1 MLEVREVSKSFPI
14 GENRFEPVLNNVSF
28 TLPDNGFYFIVGK
41 SGCGKST
48 LLNILMGLMKPDS
61 GEVYVDGE
69 NVTNFTKDRENEYLR
84 DDIGIIFQHYNL
96 FEDLSVKDNLEIAIS
111 IKGIIDRSNLD
122 TLLLRYDLYDKLDQK
137 VSTLSGGE
145 KQRLALIRALISSPK
160 ILFCDE
166 PTGALDNEN
175 GLKLMEDLRK
185 VSRQIL
191 VVCVTHNK
199 KLFEK
204 YNDGYVLLK
213 EGCQSSFIKE
223 QKPTNKLNY
232 EKENKRTG
240 NRLFSPLIKKNIVKN
255 IRTNVINSICAA
267 FSIFSMILSLFF
279 NSGINQTKEFLLKTY
294 ADNNTY
300 VVSKV
305 KEEEI
310 KDSLISLVKNIKPN
324 YNEIQTLTNE
334 IGDCLIF
341 DDFTYFLSGTRKL
354 VIGENTLTD
363 FTLKPY
369 FNKTHAVEDISVN
382 DSFIELFKKE
392 FNFTPQIGTN
402 FELQLSKEHVYYNE
416 NNNEN
421 VVENF
426 NVSLDISLR
435 EIKDEFGYL
444 TSPTLYYS
452 PLLMEKVLKETEA
465 IKTTAISKEKTS
477 FYDLLEKADNNEAI
491 TNYAYNIITL
501 SEESNENLIKLSKD
515 NNFNGFNISNNS
527 QTIVNSFMD
536 LSNSVFLGIN
546 IFIFLAIITSL
557 FISAFLSYSSS
568 IRCRKESAIL
578 TVLGAKDKDILKI
591 YLKEEMIFTF
601 FGLLFGI
608 FACFVFTPLLNN
620 FLQNFFVVPTVIN
633 LNIIT
638 ILFIFIL
645 LITLNFSLNLL
656 TLKFQKR
663 KNVCEE
669 LKEE

>member
-1 MLEVREVSKSFPI
+1 MLEVREVCKSFPI
-14 GENRFEPVLNNVSF
+14 GENRFEPVLNNISF

-69 NVTNFTKDRENEYLR
+69 NVTNFTKDRENVYLR
-84 DDIGIIFQHYNL
+84 DEIGIIFQHYNL

-111 IKGIIDRSNLD
+111 IKGIVDRSNLD

-199 KLFEK
+199 RLFEQF
-204 YNDGYVLLK
+204 NDGYILLK
-213 EGCQSSFIKE
+213 EGCQKSFIKE
-223 QKPTNKLNY
+223 TNPTNKLIY
-232 EKENKRTG
+232 EKTNKRTG
-240 NRLFSPLIKKNIVKN
+240 NRLTPLTRKNIVKN
-255 IRTNVINSICAA
+255 IRTNVINSICAG

-279 NSGINQTKEFLLKTY
+279 NSGINHTKDFLLKTY
-294 ADNNTY
+294 ADSNTY

-305 KEEEI
+305 TEEEI
-310 KDSLISLVKNIKPN
+310 KDSLISLVKNTKPN
-324 YNEIQTLTNE
+324 YNEIQTLTND

-341 DDFTYFLSGTRKL
+341 DDFTYFLSGTKKL
-354 VIGENTLTD
+354 LVENETLTE

-369 FNKTHAVEDISVN
+369 FNKNHAVNDICVN
-382 DSFIELFKKE
+382 DSFIELFKKQ
-392 FNFTPQIGTN
+392 FNFSPKIGTQ
-402 FELQLSKEHVYYNE
+402 FELQLSKEHVYFNE

-426 NVSLDISLR
+426 NVSVDISLK

-444 TSPTLYYS
+444 TTPTLYYS
-452 PLLMEKVLKETEA
+452 PILIENILKETEA
-465 IKTTAISKEKTS
+465 IKTTAINKEKTS
-477 FYDLLEKADNNEAI
+477 FYDLLEKAENDEAI
-491 TNYAYNIITL
+491 TNYAYNVITL
-501 SEESNENLIKLSKD
+501 NDESNENLIKLSKD
-515 NNFNGFNISNNS
+515 KNFQGFNISNNS
-527 QTIVNSFMD
+527 QTIVNSFMN

-546 IFIFLAIITSL
+546 IFIFLAIVTSL

-578 TVLGAKDKDILKI
+578 TILGAKDKDILKI
-591 YLKEEMIFTF
+591 YLKEEMIFTVV
-601 FGLLFGI
+601 GLLLGI
-608 FACFVFTPLLNN
+608 LGAFAFTPLLNN
-620 FLQNFFVVPTVIN
+620 FLQSFFVVPSVIN
-633 LNIIT
+633 LNMLT

-645 LITLNFSLNLL
+645 LIILNFSLNLL

>member
-1 MLEVREVSKSFPI
+1 MLEVREVCKSFPI
-14 GENRFEPVLNNVSF
+14 GENRFEPVLNNISF

-69 NVTNFTKDRENEYLR
+69 NVTNFTKDRGNVYLR
-84 DDIGIIFQHYNL
+84 DEIGIIFQHYNL

-111 IKGIIDRSNLD
+111 IKGIVDRSNLD

-199 KLFEK
+199 RLFEQF
-204 YNDGYVLLK
+204 NDGYILLK
-213 EGCQSSFIKE
+213 EGCQKSFIKE
-223 QKPTNKLNY
+223 TNPTNKLIY
-232 EKENKRTG
+232 EKTNKRTG
-240 NRLFSPLIKKNIVKN
+240 NRLTPLTRKNIVKN
-255 IRTNVINSICAA
+255 IRTNVINSICAG

-279 NSGINQTKEFLLKTY
+279 NSGINHTKDFLLKTY
-294 ADNNTY
+294 ADSNTY

-305 KEEEI
+305 TEEEI
-310 KDSLISLVKNIKPN
+310 KDSLISLVKNTKPN
-324 YNEIQTLTNE
+324 YNEIQTLTND

-341 DDFTYFLSGTRKL
+341 DDFTYFLSGTKKL
-354 VIGENTLTD
+354 LVENETLTE

-369 FNKTHAVEDISVN
+369 FNKNHAVNDICVN
-382 DSFIELFKKE
+382 DSFVELFKNK
-392 FNFTPQIGTN
+392 FNFSPKIGTQ
-402 FELQLSKEHVYYNE
+402 FELQLSKEHVYFNE

-421 VVENF
+421 IVENF
-426 NVSLDISLR
+426 NVSVDISLK

-444 TSPTLYYS
+444 TTPTLYYS
-452 PLLMEKVLKETEA
+452 PILIENILKETEA
-465 IKTTAISKEKTS
+465 IKTTAINKEKTS
-477 FYDLLEKADNNEAI
+477 FYDLLEKAENDEAI
-491 TNYAYNIITL
+491 TNYAYNVITL
-501 SEESNENLIKLSKD
+501 NDESNENLIKLSKD
-515 NNFNGFNISNNS
+515 KNFQGFNISNNS

-536 LSNSVFLGIN
+536 LSNSLFLGIN
-546 IFIFLAIITSL
+546 IFIFLAIVTSL

-578 TVLGAKDKDILKI
+578 TILGAKEKDILKI
-591 YLKEEMIFTF
+591 YLKEEMIFTVV
-601 FGLLFGI
+601 GLLLGI
-608 FACFVFTPLLNN
+608 LGAFAFTPLLNN
-620 FLQNFFVVPTVIN
+620 FLQSFFVVPSVIH
-633 LNIIT
+633 LNMLT

-645 LITLNFSLNLL
+645 LIILNFSLNLL

>member
-1 MLEVREVSKSFPI
+1 MLEVREVCKSFPI
-14 GENRFEPVLNNVSF
+14 GENRFEPVLNNISF
-28 TLPDNGFYFIVGK
+28 TLPNNGFYFIVGK

-69 NVTNFTKDRENEYLR
+69 NVTNFTKDRGNVYLR
-84 DDIGIIFQHYNL
+84 DEIGIIFQHYNL

-111 IKGIIDRSNLD
+111 IKGIVDRSNLD

-199 KLFEK
+199 RLFEQF
-204 YNDGYVLLK
+204 NDGYILLK
-213 EGCQSSFIKE
+213 EGCQKSFIKE
-223 QKPTNKLNY
+223 TNPTNKLIY
-232 EKENKRTG
+232 EKTNKRTG
-240 NRLFSPLIKKNIVKN
+240 NRLTPLTRKNIVKN
-255 IRTNVINSICAA
+255 IRTNVINSICAG

-279 NSGINQTKEFLLKTY
+279 NSGINHTKDFLLKTY
-294 ADNNTY
+294 ADSNTY

-305 KEEEI
+305 TEEEI
-310 KDSLISLVKNIKPN
+310 KDSLISLVKNTKPN
-324 YNEIQTLTNE
+324 YNEIQTLTND

-341 DDFTYFLSGTRKL
+341 DDFTYFLSGTKKL
-354 VIGENTLTD
+354 LVENETLTE

-369 FNKTHAVEDISVN
+369 FNKNHAVNDICVN
-382 DSFIELFKKE
+382 DSFVELFKNK
-392 FNFTPQIGTN
+392 FNFSPKIGTQ
-402 FELQLSKEHVYYNE
+402 FELQLSKEHVYFNE

-421 VVENF
+421 IVENF
-426 NVSLDISLR
+426 NVSVDISLK

-444 TSPTLYYS
+444 TTPTLYYS
-452 PLLMEKVLKETEA
+452 PILIENILKETEA
-465 IKTTAISKEKTS
+465 IKTTAINKEKTS
-477 FYDLLEKADNNEAI
+477 FYDLLEKAENDEAI
-491 TNYAYNIITL
+491 TNYAYNVITL
-501 SEESNENLIKLSKD
+501 NDESNENLIKLSKD
-515 NNFNGFNISNNS
+515 KNFQGFNISNNS

-536 LSNSVFLGIN
+536 LSNSLFLGIN
-546 IFIFLAIITSL
+546 IFIFLAIVTSL

-578 TVLGAKDKDILKI
+578 TILGAKEKDILKI
-591 YLKEEMIFTF
+591 YLKEEMIFTVV
-601 FGLLFGI
+601 GLLLGI
-608 FACFVFTPLLNN
+608 LGAFAFTPLLNN
-620 FLQNFFVVPTVIN
+620 FLQSFFVVPSVIN
-633 LNIIT
+633 LNMLT

-645 LITLNFSLNLL
+645 LIILNFSLNLL

>member
-1 MLEVREVSKSFPI
+1 MLEVREVCKSFPI
-14 GENRFEPVLNNVSF
+14 GENRFEPVLNNISF

-69 NVTNFTKDRENEYLR
+69 NVTNFTKDRENVYLR
-84 DDIGIIFQHYNL
+84 DEIGIIFQHYNL

-111 IKGIIDRSNLD
+111 IKGIVDRSNLD

-199 KLFEK
+199 RLFEQF
-204 YNDGYVLLK
+204 NDGYILLK
-213 EGCQSSFIKE
+213 EGCQKSFIKE
-223 QKPTNKLNY
+223 TNPTNKLIY
-232 EKENKRTG
+232 EKTNKRTG
-240 NRLFSPLIKKNIVKN
+240 NRLTPLTRKNIVKN
-255 IRTNVINSICAA
+255 IRTNVINSICAG

-279 NSGINQTKEFLLKTY
+279 NSGINHTKDFLLKTY
-294 ADNNTY
+294 ADSNTY

-305 KEEEI
+305 TEEEI
-310 KDSLISLVKNIKPN
+310 KDSLISLVKNTKPN
-324 YNEIQTLTNE
+324 YNEIQTLTND

-341 DDFTYFLSGTRKL
+341 DDFTYFLSGTKKL
-354 VIGENTLTD
+354 LVENETLTE

-369 FNKTHAVEDISVN
+369 FNKNHAVNDICVN
-382 DSFIELFKKE
+382 DSFIELFKKQ
-392 FNFTPQIGTN
+392 FNFSPKIGTQ
-402 FELQLSKEHVYYNE
+402 FELQLSKQHVYFNE

-426 NVSLDISLR
+426 NVSVDISLK

-444 TSPTLYYS
+444 TTPTLYYS
-452 PLLMEKVLKETEA
+452 PILIENILKETEA
-465 IKTTAISKEKTS
+465 IKTTAINKEKTS
-477 FYDLLEKADNNEAI
+477 FYDLLEKAENDEAI
-491 TNYAYNIITL
+491 TNYAYNVITL
-501 SEESNENLIKLSKD
+501 NDESNENLIKLSKD
-515 NNFNGFNISNNS
+515 KNFQGFNISNNS
-527 QTIVNSFMD
+527 QTIVNSFMN

-546 IFIFLAIITSL
+546 IFIFLAIVTSL

-578 TVLGAKDKDILKI
+578 TILGAKDKDILKI
-591 YLKEEMIFTF
+591 YLKEEMIFTVV
-601 FGLLFGI
+601 GLLLGI
-608 FACFVFTPLLNN
+608 LGAFAFTPLLNN
-620 FLQNFFVVPTVIN
+620 FLQSFFVVPSVIN
-633 LNIIT
+633 LNMLT

-645 LITLNFSLNLL
+645 LIILNFSLNLL

>member
-1 MLEVREVSKSFPI
+1 MLEVREVCKSFPI
-14 GENRFEPVLNNVSF
+14 GENRFEPVLNNISF

-61 GEVYVDGE
+61 GEIYVDGE
-69 NVTNFTKDRENEYLR
+69 NVTNFTKERENVYLR
-84 DDIGIIFQHYNL
+84 DKIGIIFQHYNL

-111 IKGIIDRSNLD
+111 IKGIADRSNLD

-199 KLFEK
+199 RLFEQF
-204 YNDGYVLLK
+204 NDGYILLK
-213 EGCQSSFIKE
+213 EGCQKSFIKE
-223 QKPTNKLNY
+223 TNPTNKLIY
-232 EKENKRTG
+232 EKTNKRTG
-240 NRLFSPLIKKNIVKN
+240 NRLTPLTRKNIVKN
-255 IRTNVINSICAA
+255 IRTNVINSICAG

-279 NSGINQTKEFLLKTY
+279 NSGINHTKDFLLKTY
-294 ADNNTY
+294 ADSNTY

-305 KEEEI
+305 TEEEI
-310 KDSLISLVKNIKPN
+310 KDSLISLVKNTKPN
-324 YNEIQTLTNE
+324 YNEIQTLTND

-341 DDFTYFLSGTRKL
+341 DDFTYFLSGTKKL
-354 VIGENTLTD
+354 LVENETLTE

-369 FNKTHAVEDISVN
+369 FNKNHAVNNICVN
-382 DSFIELFKKE
+382 DSFAELFKNK
-392 FNFTPQIGTN
+392 FNFSPKIGTQ
-402 FELQLSKEHVYYNE
+402 FELQLSKEHVYFNE

-421 VVENF
+421 IVENF
-426 NVSLDISLR
+426 NVSVDISLK

-444 TSPTLYYS
+444 TTPTLYYS
-452 PLLMEKVLKETEA
+452 PILIENILKETEA
-465 IKTTAISKEKTS
+465 IKTTAINKEKTS
-477 FYDLLEKADNNEAI
+477 FYDLLEKAENDEAI
-491 TNYAYNIITL
+491 TNYAYNVITL
-501 SEESNENLIKLSKD
+501 NDESNENLIKLSKD
-515 NNFNGFNISNNS
+515 KNFQGFNISNNS

-546 IFIFLAIITSL
+546 IFIFLTIVTSL

-578 TVLGAKDKDILKI
+578 TILGAKDKDILKI
-591 YLKEEMIFTF
+591 YLKEEMIFTVV
-601 FGLLFGI
+601 GLLLGI
-608 FACFVFTPLLNN
+608 LGAFAFTPLLNN
-620 FLQNFFVVPTVIN
+620 FLQSFFVAPSVIN
-633 LNIIT
+633 LNMLT

-645 LITLNFSLNLL
+645 LIILNFSLNLL

>member
-1 MLEVREVSKSFPI
+1 MLEVREVCKSFPI
-14 GENRFEPVLNNVSF
+14 GENRFEPVLNNISF

-69 NVTNFTKDRENEYLR
+69 NVTNFTKERGNVYLR
-84 DDIGIIFQHYNL
+84 DEIGIIFQHYNL

-111 IKGIIDRSNLD
+111 IKGIVDRSNLD

-199 KLFEK
+199 RLFEQF
-204 YNDGYVLLK
+204 NDGYILLK
-213 EGCQSSFIKE
+213 EGCQKSFIKE
-223 QKPTNKLNY
+223 TNPTNKLIY
-232 EKENKRTG
+232 EKTNKRTG
-240 NRLFSPLIKKNIVKN
+240 NRLTPLTRKNIVKN
-255 IRTNVINSICAA
+255 IRTNVINSICAG

-279 NSGINQTKEFLLKTY
+279 NSGINHTKDFLLKTY
-294 ADNNTY
+294 ADSNTY

-305 KEEEI
+305 TEEEI
-310 KDSLISLVKNIKPN
+310 KDSLISLVKNTKPN
-324 YNEIQTLTNE
+324 YNEIQTLTNG

-341 DDFTYFLSGTRKL
+341 DDFTYFLSGTKKL
-354 VIGENTLTD
+354 LVENETLTE

-369 FNKTHAVEDISVN
+369 FNKNHAVNDICVN
-382 DSFIELFKKE
+382 DSFVELFKNK
-392 FNFTPQIGTN
+392 FNFSPKIGTQ
-402 FELQLSKEHVYYNE
+402 FELQLSKEHVYFNE

-421 VVENF
+421 IVENF
-426 NVSLDISLR
+426 NVSADISLK

-444 TSPTLYYS
+444 TTPTLYYS
-452 PLLMEKVLKETEA
+452 PILIENILKETEA
-465 IKTTAISKEKTS
+465 IKTTAINKEKTS
-477 FYDLLEKADNNEAI
+477 FYDLLEKAENDEAI
-491 TNYAYNIITL
+491 TNYAYNVITL
-501 SEESNENLIKLSKD
+501 NDESNENLIKLSKD
-515 NNFNGFNISNNS
+515 KNFQGFNISNNS

-546 IFIFLAIITSL
+546 IFIFLAIVTSL

-578 TVLGAKDKDILKI
+578 TILGAKEKDILKI
-591 YLKEEMIFTF
+591 YLKEEMIFTVV
-601 FGLLFGI
+601 GLLLGI
-608 FACFVFTPLLNN
+608 LGAFAFTPLLNN
-620 FLQNFFVVPTVIN
+620 FLQSFFVVPSVIN
-633 LNIIT
+633 LNMLT

-645 LITLNFSLNLL
+645 LIILNFSLNLL

>member
-1 MLEVREVSKSFPI
+1 MLEVREVCKSFPI
-14 GENRFEPVLNNVSF
+14 GENRFEPVLNNISF

-69 NVTNFTKDRENEYLR
+69 NVTNFTKDRGNVYLR
-84 DDIGIIFQHYNL
+84 HEIGIIFQHYNL

-111 IKGIIDRSNLD
+111 IKGIVDRSNLD

-199 KLFEK
+199 RLFEQF
-204 YNDGYVLLK
+204 NDGYILLK
-213 EGCQSSFIKE
+213 EGCQKSFIKE
-223 QKPTNKLNY
+223 TNPTNKLIY
-232 EKENKRTG
+232 EKTNKRTG
-240 NRLFSPLIKKNIVKN
+240 NRLTPLTRKNIVKN
-255 IRTNVINSICAA
+255 IRTNVINSICAG

-279 NSGINQTKEFLLKTY
+279 NSGINHTKDFLLKTY
-294 ADNNTY
+294 ADSNTY

-305 KEEEI
+305 TEEEI
-310 KDSLISLVKNIKPN
+310 KDSLISLVKNTKPN
-324 YNEIQTLTNE
+324 YNEIQTLTND

-341 DDFTYFLSGTRKL
+341 DDFTYFLSGTKKL
-354 VIGENTLTD
+354 LVENETLTE

-369 FNKTHAVEDISVN
+369 FNKNHVVNDICVN
-382 DSFIELFKKE
+382 DSFVELFKNK
-392 FNFTPQIGTN
+392 FNFSPKIGTQ
-402 FELQLSKEHVYYNE
+402 FELQLSKEHVYFNE

-421 VVENF
+421 IVENF
-426 NVSLDISLR
+426 NVSVDISLK

-444 TSPTLYYS
+444 TTPTLYYS
-452 PLLMEKVLKETEA
+452 PILIENILKETEA
-465 IKTTAISKEKTS
+465 IKTTAINKEKTS
-477 FYDLLEKADNNEAI
+477 FYDLLEKAENDEAI
-491 TNYAYNIITL
+491 TNYAYNVITL
-501 SEESNENLIKLSKD
+501 NDESNENLIKLSKD
-515 NNFNGFNISNNS
+515 KNFQGFNISNNS

-536 LSNSVFLGIN
+536 LSNSLFLGIN
-546 IFIFLAIITSL
+546 IFIFLAIVTSL

-578 TVLGAKDKDILKI
+578 TILGAKEKDILKI
-591 YLKEEMIFTF
+591 YLKEEMIFTVV
-601 FGLLFGI
+601 GLLLGI
-608 FACFVFTPLLNN
+608 LGAFAFTPLLNN
-620 FLQNFFVVPTVIN
+620 FLQSFFVVPSVIN
-633 LNIIT
+633 LNMLT

-645 LITLNFSLNLL
+645 LIILNFSLNLL

>member
-1 MLEVREVSKSFPI
+1 MLEVREVCKSFPI
-14 GENRFEPVLNNVSF
+14 GENRFEPVLNNISF

-69 NVTNFTKDRENEYLR
+69 NVTNFTKDRGNVYLR
-84 DDIGIIFQHYNL
+84 DEIGIIFQHYNL

-111 IKGIIDRSNLD
+111 IKGIVDRSNLD

-199 KLFEK
+199 RLFEQF
-204 YNDGYVLLK
+204 NDGYILLK
-213 EGCQSSFIKE
+213 EGCQKSFIKE
-223 QKPTNKLNY
+223 TNPTNKLIY
-232 EKENKRTG
+232 EKTNKRTG
-240 NRLFSPLIKKNIVKN
+240 NRLTPLTRKNIVKN
-255 IRTNVINSICAA
+255 IRTNVINSICAG

-279 NSGINQTKEFLLKTY
+279 NSGINHTKDFLLKTY
-294 ADNNTY
+294 ADSNTY

-305 KEEEI
+305 TEEEI
-310 KDSLISLVKNIKPN
+310 KDSLISLVKNTKPN
-324 YNEIQTLTNE
+324 YNEIQTLTND

-341 DDFTYFLSGTRKL
+341 DDFTYFLSGTKKL
-354 VIGENTLTD
+354 LVENETLTE

-369 FNKTHAVEDISVN
+369 FNKNHVVNDICVN
-382 DSFIELFKKE
+382 DSFVELFKNK
-392 FNFTPQIGTN
+392 FNFSPKIGTQ
-402 FELQLSKEHVYYNE
+402 FELQLSKEHVYFNE

-421 VVENF
+421 IVENF
-426 NVSLDISLR
+426 NVSVDISLK

-444 TSPTLYYS
+444 TTPTLYYS
-452 PLLMEKVLKETEA
+452 PILIENILKETEA
-465 IKTTAISKEKTS
+465 IKTTAINKEKTS
-477 FYDLLEKADNNEAI
+477 FYDLLEKAENDEAI
-491 TNYAYNIITL
+491 TNYAYNVITL
-501 SEESNENLIKLSKD
+501 NDESNENLIKLSKD
-515 NNFNGFNISNNS
+515 KNFQGFNISNNS

-536 LSNSVFLGIN
+536 LSNSLFLGIN
-546 IFIFLAIITSL
+546 IFIFLAIVTSL

-578 TVLGAKDKDILKI
+578 TILGAKEKDILKI
-591 YLKEEMIFTF
+591 YLKEEMIFTVV
-601 FGLLFGI
+601 GLLLGI
-608 FACFVFTPLLNN
+608 LGAFAFTPLLNN
-620 FLQNFFVVPTVIN
+620 FLQSFFVVPSVIN
-633 LNIIT
+633 LNMLT

-645 LITLNFSLNLL
+645 LIILNFSLNLL